1 MFDQSR
7 DPRNVTDVTSVRC
20 ARSPIER
27 RPLRRVASD
36 VVEEVARMLNGEMA
50 RYQIAD
56 RIREAEA
63 DRRSRSTRRS
73 RVADER
79 GFTRRVTRAAI
90 AAVVWPVRH

>member
-1 MFDQSR
+1 MFAASGR
-7 DPRNVTDVTSVRC
+7 RRNVTDVTPVRC

-27 RPLRRVASD
+27 RPPRRVAPD
-36 VVEEVARMLNGEMA
+36 VAEEVARMLNGEIA

-90 AAVVWPVRH
+90 AAVAWPVRH